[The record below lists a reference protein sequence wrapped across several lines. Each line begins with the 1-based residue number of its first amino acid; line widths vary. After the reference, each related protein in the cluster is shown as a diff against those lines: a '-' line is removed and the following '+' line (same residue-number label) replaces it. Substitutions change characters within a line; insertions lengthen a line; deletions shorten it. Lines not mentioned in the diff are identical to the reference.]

1 MKNRASHFNGKIALV
16 VVAGIAVVF
25 LLTVFIW
32 GLVMPAEAYDADF
45 DNKFLAPCA
54 EHIFGTDFLGRDMF
68 FRSIKGLSNSLFIGI
83 LSALVSSVLAVIL
96 GIVSALFGGWVDK
109 IVNLGVDMCMGLP
122 HLVLLILISCM
133 VGRGIMGVTIAVS
146 LTHWPSLTRIV
157 RSEVLL
163 IRNTTYVQA
172 ARKMGVSPIKIATG
186 HIVPHVIPSFT
197 VGLILLFP
205 HAIMH
210 EAAITFLG
218 FGLPKEM
225 PALGVILAES
235 MNYITTGS
243 WWLAVLPGLLL
254 MATVIFF
261 NVIGESLRKLLNPGS
276 GNE

>member
-1 MKNRASHFNGKIALV
+1 MKNNASRFNTKIAMIIV
-16 VVAGIAVVF
+16 IALATLF
-25 LLTVFIW
+25 LLTVLIW
-32 GLVMPAEAYDADF
+32 GIAMPGEAYDADF
-45 DNKFLAPCA
+45 DNKFLSPCR

-68 FRSIKGLSNSLFIGI
+68 FRCIKGLSNSLFIGV
-83 LSALVSSVLAVIL
+83 LSAVISSVIAVIL
-96 GIVSALFGGWVDK
+96 GIVSALFVGWVDK
-109 IVNLGVDMCMGLP
+109 LVNLGVDMCMGLP
-122 HLVLLILISCM
+122 HLVLLILISCLA
-133 VGRGIMGVTIAVS
+133 GRGIVGVTIAVS

-163 IRNTTYVQA
+163 IRNTTYVRA
-172 ARKMGVSPIKIATG
+172 ARKMGVSPVKIATG

-243 WWLAVLPGLLL
+243 WWLALLPGLLL
-254 MATVIFF
+254 MFTVILF
-261 NVIGESLRKLLNPGS
+261 NLIGENLRKLINPGS